1 MNRIGIMQGRLTKPL
16 HRIDI
21 QFPLCNSREIAN
33 EFDIAKDIELDYI
46 EWNICKGNPN
56 LFLGDF
62 YAQQTLKSLVGQFVP
77 IDSICLDYL
86 MDIEDIR
93 NTTDLANNVDIVN
106 WISNMASN
114 IGCNLLIIPI
124 HEKNMDFLILNH
136 LTSIALERFK
146 LKVAFEFLDVNS
158 YTGINFINDMN
169 YSNKLSFMNFKKIG
183 CCFDIGNNCQK
194 LGTNDRVNLSHDNI
208 IKEMENYNKYNM
220 LYHIHIKEKDTHG
233 NTVLLGKGVLG
244 EVGWR
249 RIFKFLKKINYTGD
263 FTLQVARGKDG
274 KEIET
279 VKEQIEFIKDLM

>member
-1 MNRIGIMQGRLTKPL
+1 MNKIGIMQGRLTKPL
-16 HRIDI
+16 HRTDI
-21 QFPLCNSREIAN
+21 QFPIYNDKEIVK
-33 EFDIAKDIELDYI
+33 EFETAKDIGLDYI
-46 EWNICKGNPN
+46 EWNICKGVPN
-56 LFLGDF
+56 LFLGDLD
-62 YAQQTLKSLVGQFVP
+62 AQQEIKSLIEQFVS

-86 MDIEDIR
+86 MNIKDIQ
-93 NTTDLANNVDIVN
+93 NKTDLTHYIDIVN

-194 LGTNDRVNLSHDNI
+194 LGTNGRVNLSHDNI

-220 LYHIHIKEKDTHG
+220 LYHIHIKEK
-233 NTVLLGKGVLG
+233 NTLGKSVELGKGVIG
-244 EVGWR
+244 EDGWS
-249 RIFKFLKKINYTGD
+249 RIFKFLKKINYTGN
-263 FTLQVARGKDG
+263 FTLQVTRGKDG
-274 KEIET
+274 KELET
-279 VKEQIEFIKDLM
+279 VKKQMEFIKELM